1 MDEALSR
8 MPSVVVIDSKNVY
21 DSVVRIETSGLQLEE
36 KRLALEVLSIRERVL
51 AAGVSCRWVDSDQQ
65 LADGLSK
72 PFMMDSLLNS
82 LQKGKLCLEFDD
94 QFVSA
99 NRKRAWRREQHVK
112 SLTLTPEAP
121 AHQEEFCSGVE
132 CSKIDVPG

>member
-8 MPSVVVIDSKNVY
+8 MPSVVVTDSKNVY

-72 PFMMDSLLNS
+72 PFVMDSLLTS
-82 LQKGKLCLEFDD
+82 LQKGKLCLEFD

-99 NRKRAWRREQHVK
+99 KRKRAWRREQHVK
-112 SLTLTPEAP
+112 GPTLTPEVP